1 MGYNFLRTKDLLQK
15 VKNHKILTFIM
26 LLPHRH
32 KSADN
37 CRPKILI
44 ITIKVKKFGPHSVA
58 PESTEDLKGKELSEN
73 GDNSKAKGF
82 KLLLSCAK
90 KNVPFYST
98 CRA

>member
-1 MGYNFLRTKDLLQK
+1 MMGYTFLRTKGLLQK
-15 VKNHKILTFIM
+15 VKNSKILTFIM

-58 PESTEDLKGKELSEN
+58 PEITEDPRKQKSH
-73 GDNSKAKGF
+73 
-82 KLLLSCAK
+82 
-90 KNVPFYST
+90 
-98 CRA
+98 RIW